1 MKTTIFSLLLSVG
14 LLCGCSDF
22 LEEDV
27 YSFASGETLFDT
39 PENAE
44 MALTG
49 VYDAMNANSI
59 QGNAPYALFAR
70 NMFVLSQAG
79 CDEMIGRT
87 DFIPLA
93 DFKPFCNYTYNSES
107 RFLADAWFAL
117 YAGIYRANNVIEKL
131 PSVAMD
137 ETRKQEMILEA
148 RFLRG
153 FYYTYLAWLWG
164 GVPTPLSTTADAKL
178 PRSSVQDVYTIIL
191 NDLKAAY
198 QGLPARNTYDSR
210 ANKYTAAAMLA
221 KVDLYLA
228 ACKENNVGAAL
239 NFSLNSF
246 DWVDSQAC
254 YEEAKT
260 LCADICNNGGYIL
273 HSEYGYNFIADNVA
287 LKKEQIK
294 EALMVATFGKE
305 GSKYFFYTHLT
316 GPAGNVNTNGGG
328 AGWFPAMGELAS
340 LYNKSDVRYKQNIG
354 GAYHTT
360 KTTIEGVEY
369 YVPVN
374 LYGSGS
380 NTFLTKFRQSSPT
393 ARSAAG
399 IPTYLSTLNIPLI
412 RLADVWLMY
421 AEATYKTGDETEARK
436 LLEPVRLRAAK
447 GNATLAND
455 LAVAYQKADFMD
467 ELKDERS
474 RELCAEGVRRFDLI
488 RWGKLES
495 VVNNLQSDPVTGLT
509 PNVYFYNERLAK
521 SVKDNFQPFKIWYPI
536 PKREMEVNTNLVQN
550 PGWEQIV
557 P

>member
-14 LLCGCSDF
+14 LLCSCSDF

-27 YSFASGETLFDT
+27 YSFASGKTLFDT

-59 QGNAPYALFAR
+59 QGKAPYALFAR
-70 NMFVLSQAG
+70 NMFVLSQVG

-93 DFKPFCNYTYNSES
+93 DFKPFCNHTYNSES

-131 PSVAMD
+131 PSVVMD

-178 PRSSVQDVYTIIL
+178 PRSSVRDVYTIII

-198 QGLPARNTYDSR
+198 HGLSARNIYDSR

-228 ACKENNVGAAL
+228 ACKENNVGSSL

-246 DWVDSQAC
+246 DWVDSQTY

-260 LCADICNNGGYIL
+260 LCADICTNGGYIL
-273 HSEYGYNFIADNVA
+273 LSKYGYNFIADNVQ

-340 LYNKSDVRYKQNIG
+340 LYNMSDVRFKQNIG
-354 GAYHTT
+354 GAYYTA

-380 NTFLTKFRQSSPT
+380 NTFLTKFRQSSP
-393 ARSAAG
+393 ASRSASG

-421 AEATYKTGDETEARK
+421 AEATYKTGDETKARK
-436 LLEPVRLRAAK
+436 LLEPVRLRAAM
-447 GNATLAND
+447 GNATLARD
-455 LAVAYQKADFMD
+455 LATAYHKADFME

-495 VVNNLQSDPVTGLT
+495 VVKNLQSDPVTGLT
-509 PNVYFYNERLAK
+509 PNIFYYNERLAK
-521 SVKDNFQPFKIWYPI
+521 SVKDNFLPFKIWYPI

-550 PGWEQIV
+550 PGWEQLAK
-557 P
+557 